1 VFLADAAGN
10 TLVLD
15 RDGVARAGIRSIL
28 HIGPTADTIAPV
40 LTALRFNPDSIDTR
54 QGPATA
60 RVELSAS
67 DNLSGVKSVEVVLMS
82 PSGTVSHS
90 GSAIFPPAKEV
101 TGTIDLTFP
110 QSSEPGAWRVTSVV
124 IVDAAGNTLSLD
136 QSALA
141 STVGPLQVH

>member
-1 VFLADAAGN
+1 
-10 TLVLD
+10 
-15 RDGVARAGIRSIL
+15 
-28 HIGPTADTIAPV
+28 
-40 LTALRFNPDSIDTR
+40 
-54 QGPATA
+54 
-60 RVELSAS
+60 VELTAS

-136 QSALA
+136 QAALA